1 MKPCLEDSELLH
13 LLVEDAGGNANH
25 EDHLK
30 ECSRCAARYEEVA
43 RDAGTITSALTH
55 AADNLISRKRAA
67 QPYADAWFGDRFRI
81 AAIFTGATAL
91 GGAAAFVLLLTL
103 GWRPASASNQL
114 AQAAANTSAN
124 EIASMQ
130 RPATRSRAI
139 ASNDAAAPGSRGALY
154 TAEAL
159 TSDPIAGL
167 AYGDSQSAAD
177 SNANDDMLFCVPGE
191 DGTICS
197 SSAEQG

>member
-13 LLVEDAGGNANH
+13 LLVEDAGDNANH

-43 RDAGTITSALTH
+43 RDAGIITSALTH
-55 AADNLISRKRAA
+55 AADNLISRKRVAELS
-67 QPYADAWFGDRFRI
+67 DVRFGDGFRI
-81 AAIFTGATAL
+81 AAIFTSATAL
-91 GGAAAFVLLLTL
+91 GGAAAFALLLTL

-114 AQAAANTSAN
+114 GHPAANNSTS
-124 EIASMQ
+124 EVASIE
-130 RPATRSRAI
+130 RTAKRSRA
-139 ASNDAAAPGSRGALY
+139 ASNDAAAVGSRGALY

-159 TSDPIAGL
+159 TNDPLAGL
-167 AYGDSQSAAD
+167 AYGDSSTAAD
-177 SNANDDMLFCVPGE
+177 SNTNDDMLFCIPGE

-197 SSAEQG
+197 ASAEQG

>member
-13 LLVEDAGGNANH
+13 LLVEDAGDNANH

-43 RDAGTITSALTH
+43 RDAGIITSALTH
-55 AADNLISRKRAA
+55 AADNLISRKRVAELS
-67 QPYADAWFGDRFRI
+67 DVGFGDRFRI

-91 GGAAAFVLLLTL
+91 GGAAAFALLLTL

-130 RPATRSRAI
+130 RAATRSRAI

-159 TSDPIAGL
+159 TSDPLAGL